1 MQNASRYWII
11 LLACICAFAA
21 APARAGEVTVAAA
34 ADLTFAFEDATAKFH
49 QETGDTVR
57 LSYGSSGNFFSQ
69 IKNGAPYDIFFSADV
84 DYPRKLE
91 AEGLTEPGT
100 LYEYAAG
107 KIVIW
112 VTSNSKLPIDQGLKV
127 LLDPGIHKIAVA
139 NPQHA
144 PYGRAAVAALHHM
157 GIYDQVKSKLV
168 LGENISQTAQ
178 FVASGNADVGIIALS
193 LALAPAMKARG
204 HYFVIPS
211 DEYPPLIQ
219 AAVILKTSHHK
230 DLAQQFLNFLKQ
242 PAGIALMERYGFAL
256 PREVAGGSAR
266 PAGAAAN

>member
-1 MQNASRYWII
+1 MKKKISLCLI
-11 LLACICAFAA
+11 LVALVCAFAA
-21 APARAGEVTVAAA
+21 ATARAGEVTIAAA
-34 ADLTFAFEDATAKFH
+34 ADLTFAFQDVTAKFD
-49 QETGDTVR
+49 QQTGNTVR
-57 LSYGSSGNFFSQ
+57 MSYGSSGNFYSQ

-84 DYPRKLE
+84 NFPKKLE
-91 AEGLTEPGT
+91 DEGLTEPGT
-100 LYEYAAG
+100 LYEYASG

-112 VTSNSKLPIDQGLKV
+112 VTSNSKLPIDQGLRV

-144 PYGRAAVAALHHM
+144 PYGHAAVEALKHV

-204 HYFVIPS
+204 HYFVIPT

-219 AAVILKTSHHK
+219 AAVILKAARHK
-230 DLAQQFLNFLKQ
+230 DVARQFLDYLKQ
-242 PAGIALMERYGFAL
+242 PAGVALMQSYGFTL
-256 PREVAGGSAR
+256 PKEM
-266 PAGAAAN
+266 AGANGGAPN